1 MRVEKHFVATCHK
14 RLYGRGVEAPPST
27 LVRTLFERLND
38 HDLDAMRPFAA
49 EDEFQDLP
57 MVGHIE
63 GRDAVFAHFAA
74 VLAALPDIHFDIEQV
89 IGEGE
94 TVIAVWR
101 LTGTFSGAPFYGVA
115 ATGRRIDIRG
125 MDNFTIRD
133 GKVASVFAAYD
144 SMDFAIQAGLLPA
157 IDSPA
162 QRAMVL
168 AINAMTALRR
178 RVRR

>member
-1 MRVEKHFVATCHK
+1 MIESVDTPAT
-14 RLYGRGVEAPPST
+14 T
-27 LVRTLFERLND
+27 LVRRLFESLSD

-49 EDEFQDLP
+49 EDEVQDLP

-63 GRDAVFAHFAA
+63 GKDAVFEHFAA
-74 VLAALPDIHFDIEQV
+74 VLASLPDIHFDIEEV
-89 IGEGE
+89 LGEGE
-94 TVIAVWR
+94 KVIAVWR

-133 GKVASVFAAYD
+133 GKVVAVFAAYD
-144 SMDFAIQAGLLPA
+144 SMDFSIQAGLLPPME
-157 IDSPA
+157 SPA

-168 AINAMTALRR
+168 AINAMTKLRR
-178 RVRR
+178 LLRR